1 MATNDTKREAV
12 ERAVRMLT
20 QGIEARR
27 QTVER
32 LRREIVVTEAE
43 IIDREEAIGL
53 LIDQTE
59 D

>member
-1 MATNDTKREAV
+1 MASNDTKREAV

-32 LRREIVVTEAE
+32 LRREIVMAEAE
-43 IIDREEAIGL
+43 IIDREEAIEV
-53 LIDQTE
+53 IRQQIE
-59 D
+59 N

>member
-1 MATNDTKREAV
+1 MANYDQKREMT

-32 LRREIVVTEAE
+32 LRREIVMAEAE
-43 IIDREEAIGL
+43 IIDREEAIEV
-53 LIDQTE
+53 IRQQIE
-59 D
+59 N